1 MHCKHC
7 SFVNGE
13 DDHRCLRCGRRL
25 SGVVIAAPPG
35 YSGANALA
43 QAVMMKGDTEEF
55 LPVKAAALTVPDQ
68 PTLFTTLI
76 QTPQVQTPRLSQNV
90 IPFDRVLRE
99 AANRVAGKPPENANS
114 TPPSTPATQTRVRKS
129 AASPL
134 TQDAQG
140 TLDFIPGVPLKG
152 RK

>member
-7 SFVNGE
+7 GFANGE

-43 QAVMMKGDTEEF
+43 QAVMMQGDTGEF
-55 LPVKAAALTVPDQ
+55 PPVKPALAVPAQ
-68 PTLFTTLI
+68 PTLFTTQI
-76 QTPQVQTPRLSQNV
+76 QTPRSSQNV

-99 AANRVAGKPPENANS
+99 ASNRVADTS
-114 TPPSTPATQTRVRKS
+114 ATQP
-129 AASPL
+129 SPPP
-134 TQDAQG
+134 AQSR
-140 TLDFIPGVPLKG
+140 IA
-152 RK
+152 